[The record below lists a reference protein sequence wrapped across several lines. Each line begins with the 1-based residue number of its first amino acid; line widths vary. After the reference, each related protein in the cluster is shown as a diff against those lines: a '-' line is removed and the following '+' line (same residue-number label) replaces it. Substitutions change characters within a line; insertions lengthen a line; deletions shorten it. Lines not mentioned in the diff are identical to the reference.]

1 MLGGWPTTHGRSY
14 DPRLAGLVF
23 AAVPA
28 ASALAKTIG
37 QTGGNVGCP
46 GESAYGDSNHVVP
59 SGGGTIMGF
68 SFRSDSSNTGRQL
81 DFLALRPTGSGGYTV
96 VGKTGLITW
105 RAVGSRRFPPTSRFG
120 PATSSG
126 SDQKALRL
134 EQLRSIGF

>member
-46 GESAYGDSNHVVP
+46 GESAYGDSNYVVP

-81 DFLALRPTGSGGYTV
+81 DFLALRPTDGGLHGGRQDGADHVAGSGLETFPANISV
-96 VGKTGLITW
+96 
-105 RAVGSRRFPPTSRFG
+105 RAGDILGFY
-120 PATSSG
+120 
-126 SDQKALRL
+126 QKALRA
-134 EQLRSIGF
+134 